1 MCVFKLR
8 QHSCL
13 LPAAAHRSH
22 QDAGIDGRWRQDV
35 IPEQPTVTL
44 MAQGLQAVIVDLK
57 DKVGRERPWR
67 SSPPVTS
74 QSWGLV
80 LKREPLGAGATV
92 SVRYMRQA
100 RREGNLRGGPKA

>member
-1 MCVFKLR
+1 ME

-22 QDAGIDGRWRQDV
+22 QDAGIDGRWGQDV
-35 IPEQPTVTL
+35 IPEQPAVTL

-57 DKVGRERPWR
+57 DKVGMERPWR
-67 SSPPVTS
+67 SSPPITS

-80 LKREPLGAGATV
+80 LKEVAG
-92 SVRYMRQA
+92 SVRHMRQA
-100 RREGNLRGGPKA
+100 RRLVGERGKLKEGP